1 VGEVHAFEPHYEG
14 SPGVCNPA
22 GTSGPGGSAVGS
34 HQFAARAGHH
44 LAPAALSTGRN
55 VFDVLGDGFTLLAFG
70 ADAARWQPFVAAASA
85 MGLPLT
91 VVQDSCE
98 GERERYRSSLV
109 LVRPDQFAAWTGES
123 VSEQEAADILR
134 RVSGVALS

>member
-1 VGEVHAFEPHYEG
+1 
-14 SPGVCNPA
+14 
-22 GTSGPGGSAVGS
+22 
-34 HQFAARAGHH
+34 
-44 LAPAALSTGRN
+44 
-55 VFDVLGDGFTLLAFG
+55 
-70 ADAARWQPFVAAASA
+70 

-134 RVSGVALS
+134 RVSGVPLS